1 MRKEAPV
8 MFSGIEFAHPGFFWL
23 LIIVPLMVAYYIW
36 REQKLQG
43 SFSISAIKGFSL
55 PVKSV
60 VPKLRH
66 LGIVLRSLAVAFLII
81 ALARPQSSLSWQ
93 NTSTE
98 GIDIMIASDISGS
111 MLAED
116 FQPNRLEAGKNIAID
131 FIKNRPDDRIGL
143 VIFSGESFTQC
154 PLTIDHDVLVNL
166 YADVKYGMI
175 EDGTA
180 IGMGL
185 ATAVNRL
192 KDSEAKSKVIIL
204 LTDGSNNMGSIPPVT
219 AAEIAKQFGIRV
231 YTVGIGTHGFA
242 PYPVQTAFG
251 IQYQRMPVDVDEGT
265 LTKIADITGGKYF
278 RATDNETLKHIYDQI
293 DKLEKA
299 KIDVTQYHKKTEM
312 FLPFA
317 LIALFFLLAEFIVKN
332 TLLRGALT

>member
-1 MRKEAPV
+1 
-8 MFSGIEFAHPGFFWL
+8 MFNGIEFAHPGFFWL
-23 LIIVPLMVAYYIW
+23 LIIIPLMIGYYIW

-43 SFSISAIKGFSL
+43 SFSISAIKGFTA

-60 VPKLRH
+60 VPRLRH
-66 LGIVLRSLAVAFLII
+66 LGIILRSLAIAALIV

-93 NTSTE
+93 NTTTE

-116 FQPNRLEAGKNIAID
+116 FQPYRLEAGKNIAID

-154 PLTIDHDVLVNL
+154 PLTIDHDVLINL
-166 YADVKYGMI
+166 YHDVKYGMI
-175 EDGTA
+175 DDGTS

-192 KDSEAKSKVIIL
+192 KNSEAKSKVIIL
-204 LTDGSNNMGSIPPVT
+204 LTDGSNNMGSIPPLT
-219 AAEIAKQFGIRV
+219 AAEIAKQFDVRV
-231 YTVGIGTHGFA
+231 YTVGIGTHGTA
-242 PYPVQTAFG
+242 PYPVQTPYG
-251 IQYQRMPVDVDEGT
+251 VQYQNIPVDVDEGT

-278 RATDNETLKHIYDQI
+278 RATDNETLKHIYEQI

-317 LIALFFLLAEFIVKN
+317 LVALFLLLSEFLLKN
-332 TLLRGALT
+332 TLLKGALT

>member
-1 MRKEAPV
+1 

-23 LIIVPLMVAYYIW
+23 FILIPVMVGYYIW
-36 REQKLQG
+36 REKKLQG
-43 SFSISAIKGFSL
+43 SLSLSAARGFSL
-55 PVKSV
+55 PVKSLL
-60 VPKLRH
+60 PSLRH
-66 LGIVLRSLAVAFLII
+66 SGIVLRSLAMAALIV

-93 NTSTE
+93 NSTTE

-116 FQPNRLEAGKNIAID
+116 FQPNRLEAGKNIAIN

-154 PLTIDHDVLVNL
+154 PLTIDHDVLINL
-166 YADVKYGMI
+166 YQDVKYGMI
-175 EDGTA
+175 DDGTA

-192 KDSEAKSKVIIL
+192 KGSEAKSKVIIL
-204 LTDGSNNMGSIPPVT
+204 LTDGSNNMGSIPPLT
-219 AAEIAKQFGIRV
+219 AAEIAKDFGIRV

-242 PYPVQTAFG
+242 PYPVQTPFG
-251 IQYQRMPVDVDEGT
+251 IQYQRIPVDVDEGT
-265 LTKIADITGGKYF
+265 LTKIADVTGGKYF
-278 RATDNETLKHIYDQI
+278 RATDNQTLQNIYQQI

-299 KIDVTQYHKKTEM
+299 KIEVTQFHKKTEL
-312 FLPFA
+312 FFPFA
-317 LIALFFLLAEFIVKN
+317 LAALLLLSLEFLLKN
-332 TLLRGALT
+332 TWLKGALT

>member
-1 MRKEAPV
+1 
-8 MFSGIEFAHPGFFWL
+8 MFNGIEFAHPVFLWL
-23 LIIVPLMVAYYIW
+23 FIIIPIMIAYYIW

-43 SFSISAIKGFSL
+43 SLSISAVKGFSFSQ
-55 PVKSV
+55 KSI
-60 VPKLRH
+60 VPRLRH
-66 LGIVLRSLAVAFLII
+66 AGIVLRSLAIAALII

-93 NTSTE
+93 NTTTE
-98 GIDIMIASDISGS
+98 GIDIVIASDISGS

-166 YADVKYGMI
+166 FKDVKNGMI
-175 EDGTA
+175 NDGTA

-192 KDSEAKSKVIIL
+192 KDSEAKSKVVIL
-204 LTDGSNNMGSIPPVT
+204 LTDGSNNAGSISPIT
-219 AAEIAKQFGIRV
+219 AADIAKQFNVRV
-231 YTVGIGTHGFA
+231 YTVGIGTKGYA
-242 PYPVQTAFG
+242 PYPVQTPFG
-251 IQYQRMPVDVDEGT
+251 IQYQRIPVDVDEGT

-278 RATDNETLKHIYDQI
+278 RATDNETLKHIYEQI

-317 LIALFFLLAEFIVKN
+317 LIALFFLLSEFIIKN
-332 TLLRGALT
+332 TLLKGALT

>member
-1 MRKEAPV
+1 MS
-8 MFSGIEFAHPGFFWL
+8 FLQSIEFANPGFFWL
-23 LIIVPLMVAYYIW
+23 FILIPLMVAWYIW

-43 SFSISAIKGFSL
+43 SLSVSAVKGFSL

-60 VPKLRH
+60 IPRLRH
-66 LGIVLRSLAVAFLII
+66 FSIVLRSLAIAALII

-93 NTSTE
+93 NTTTE
-98 GIDIMIASDISGS
+98 GIDIIIASDISGS

-143 VIFSGESFTQC
+143 VIFSGEAFTQC

-166 YADVKYGMI
+166 FQDVKNGMI
-175 EDGTA
+175 DDGTA

-192 KDSEAKSKVIIL
+192 KDGEAKSKVVIL

-219 AAEIAKQFGIRV
+219 AAEIAKQFNVRV
-231 YTVGIGTHGFA
+231 YTVGIGTKGYA
-242 PYPVQTAFG
+242 PYPVQTPFG
-251 IQYQRMPVDVDEGT
+251 VQYQQIPVDVDEGT

-278 RATDNETLKHIYDQI
+278 RATDNRTLKNIYDQI

-299 KIDVTQYHKKTEM
+299 KIDVTQFHKKSEC

-317 LIALFFLLAEFIVKN
+317 LIALFFLLTEFILKN
-332 TLLRGALT
+332 TLFKGALT

>member
-1 MRKEAPV
+1 
-8 MFSGIEFAHPGFFWL
+8 MFSDIEFAHPGVFWL
-23 LIIVPLMVAYYIW
+23 LIFIPIMVAYYIW

-43 SFSISAIKGFSL
+43 YLSVSAVKGFSV
-55 PVKSV
+55 PVKSII
-60 VPKLRH
+60 PKLRH
-66 LGIVLRSLAVAFLII
+66 SGIVLRSLAVIALIV

-93 NTSTE
+93 NSTTE

-116 FQPNRLEAGKNIAID
+116 FKPNRLEAGKNIAID

-154 PLTIDHDVLVNL
+154 PLTIDHDVLINL
-166 YADVKYGMI
+166 FKDVKYGMI
-175 EDGTA
+175 EDQTA

-192 KDSEAKSKVIIL
+192 KGSEAKSKVIIL
-204 LTDGSNNMGSIPPVT
+204 LTDGSNNTGSISPLT
-219 AAEIAKQFGIRV
+219 AAEIAKDFDIRV
-231 YTVGIGTHGFA
+231 YTVGIGTHGYA
-242 PYPVQTAFG
+242 PYPVPTPYG
-251 IQYQRMPVDVDEGT
+251 VQYQNMKVDVDEGT

-278 RATDNETLKHIYDQI
+278 RATDNETLKHIYEQI

-299 KIDVTQYHKKTEM
+299 KIDVTQYHKKTEL

-317 LIALFFLLAEFIVKN
+317 IIALCLLLLEFAVKN
-332 TLLRGALT
+332 TLLKGALT

>member
-1 MRKEAPV
+1 
-8 MFSGIEFAHPGFFWL
+8 MFKGLEFAQPGFFWL
-23 LIIVPLMVAYYIW
+23 FILIPPMAAWYIY
-36 REQKLQG
+36 RDERLQG
-43 SFSISAIKGFSL
+43 SLSVSAVKGFSL
-55 PVKSV
+55 PVNSV
-60 VPKLRH
+60 VPRMRH
-66 LGIVLRSLAVAFLII
+66 LGIILRSLALAALII
-81 ALARPQSSLSWQ
+81 AMARPQSSLSWQ
-93 NTSTE
+93 NSTTE

-166 YADVKYGMI
+166 YQDIKYGMI
-175 EDGTA
+175 DDGTA

-204 LTDGSNNMGSIPPVT
+204 LTDGSNNMGSIPPLT
-219 AAEIAKQFGIRV
+219 AAEIAKQFNVRV

-242 PYPVQTAFG
+242 PYPVQTPFG
-251 IQYQRMPVDVDEGT
+251 VQYQRLPVDVDEGT
-265 LTKIADITGGKYF
+265 LTKIANTTGGKYF
-278 RATDNETLKHIYDQI
+278 RATDNGTLKKIYAQI

-317 LIALFFLLAEFIVKN
+317 LMALFLLSLEFIFKN
-332 TLLRGALT
+332 TWLKGALT

>member
-1 MRKEAPV
+1 
-8 MFSGIEFAHPGFFWL
+8 MFKGIEFAQPGFFWL
-23 LIIVPLMVAYYIW
+23 FTFIPLMAAWYVW
-36 REQKLQG
+36 RGQKLQG
-43 SFSISAIKGFSL
+43 SLSISSVKGFAL
-55 PVKSV
+55 PVNSMI
-60 VPKLRH
+60 PRLRH
-66 LGIVLRSLAVAFLII
+66 LGIVLRLLSVAFLIL
-81 ALARPQSSLSWQ
+81 ALARPQSALSWQ
-93 NTSTE
+93 NTTTE

-154 PLTIDHDVLVNL
+154 PLTIDHDVLINL
-166 YADVKYGMI
+166 YKDIKNGMI
-175 EDGTA
+175 DDGTA

-204 LTDGSNNMGSIPPVT
+204 LTDGSNNMGSISPVT

-242 PYPVQTAFG
+242 PYPVQTPYG
-251 IQYQRMPVDVDEGT
+251 IQYQRIPVDVDEGT
-265 LTKIADITGGKYF
+265 LAKIADITGGKYF
-278 RATDNETLKHIYDQI
+278 RATDNETLKHIYEQI

-317 LIALFFLLAEFIVKN
+317 LIALFFLLTEFVIKN
-332 TLLRGALT
+332 TLLKGALT